1 MQTSFLRKTL
11 IADEQNSAIHIPVE
25 WYGAEIEVIAF
36 PVEMQKQNSNDVQD
50 AKINALNSL
59 LNFANDNKIIEKDFY
74 FDRESC
80 YDR

>member
-11 IADEQNSAIHIPVE
+11 IADEQNSAIHIPTE
-25 WYGAEIEVIAF
+25 WYGT
-36 PVEMQKQNSNDVQD
+36 KDD
-50 AKINALNSL
+50 KINTLNSL
-59 LNFANDNKIIEKDFY
+59 LNFADNHKVIEKDFI